1 MVPETIHYNRKKA
14 HNYSGIEYIF
24 NITTIYF

>member
-1 MVPETIHYNRKKA
+1 MVPETIHNRQKA

-24 NITTIYF
+24 NITNIYF